1 MSTPLIGIAKSLA
14 SALSSEICNLTPYPS
29 RQATEGGRLFVGSLE
44 FTDGPLDSSAARR
57 KAAGFNVTAHLKPSL
72 GENEYAE
79 QLVMRLCH
87 GELSWFQLLRSSNI
101 VGVRPL
107 DSGLDISRTIDDNG
121 TLTITVSTTVLVE
134 VAAIVEPTA
143 T

>member
-1 MSTPLIGIAKSLA
+1 MTTPLVGIAKSLA
-14 SALSSEICNLTPYPS
+14 AALSSEICNLTPYPS
-29 RQATEGGRLFVGSLE
+29 RQPTEGGRYFVGALE
-44 FTDGPLDSSAARR
+44 FTDGPLDTSSARR

-79 QLVMRLCH
+79 ELLMRLCH
-87 GELSWFQLLRSSNI
+87 GELSWFQRLRASNI

-107 DSGLDISRTIDDNG
+107 DSGLDISRTIDSDG
-121 TLTITVSTTVLVE
+121 TLTITVSATIIVE